1 MREKFIKSH
10 LENVDLF
17 LSPSRFL
24 RQRYIEWGIPAERI
38 RFEELG
44 RRPHGP
50 GRRSRA
56 RSDRATGSGSSGSS
70 TPFKGA
76 ETLLEAMKILA
87 ERQPDVHLNLHGA
100 YVEYFAETYG
110 REFLEL
116 VDEMSGNVT
125 YAGAYEHSDLP
136 RLMHD
141 VDWVV
146 LPSRWWE
153 NSPLVV
159 QEAFMHGRPVICSGI
174 GGLAEKV
181 HDEVNGLHFTRR

>member
-38 RFEELG
+38 RVRGAGAPAAWPGSPQPTEERPRNRLG
-44 RRPHGP
+44 FFGQL
-50 GRRSRA
+50 
-56 RSDRATGSGSSGSS
+56 

-116 VDEMSGNVT
+116 RRRDERQRHLCRS
-125 YAGAYEHSDLP
+125 L
-136 RLMHD
+136 
-141 VDWVV
+141 
-146 LPSRWWE
+146 
-153 NSPLVV
+153 
-159 QEAFMHGRPVICSGI
+159 
-174 GGLAEKV
+174 
-181 HDEVNGLHFTRR
+181 